1 MQREKRISKLDATT
15 FHNLINDLSAR
26 TRLIGETKK
35 HRLLKDLGS
44 IIDTSTDWA
53 EALRI
58 FRHRNNLKQEAVANL
73 LGVSQAY
80 ISKVEN
86 GAIAPS
92 ETLKERL
99 LVLGRRPEHRPTLS
113 LLKNAVRHS
122 PGLTCLFS
130 YQEGVVFVEECSR
143 ALAHAGPLFASHPR
157 SGPMNFDIMGAEN
170 QANMEAISKAGAF
183 EGRLGYIEVLWTS
196 IATKEQKPT
205 PYRTIFLPLRTD
217 DGEWLLQG
225 HIIEITQAQH
235 DAASKA
241 WGGSTR
247 FFQHDED
254 PPYEWP

>member
-1 MQREKRISKLDATT
+1 M
-15 FHNLINDLSAR
+15 FHNLINDLSTR

-44 IIDTSTDWA
+44 VIDTSTDWA
-53 EALRI
+53 EVLRT

-99 LVLGRRPEHRPTLS
+99 LVLGRKPEHRPTLS

-130 YQEGVVFVEECSR
+130 YQEGVVLVEDCSR
-143 ALAHAGPLFASHPR
+143 ALAHGGALFAAHPR
-157 SGPMNFDIMGAEN
+157 SGPMQFDIMGPES
-170 QANMEAISKAGAF
+170 QANMEALSKAGAF

-196 IATKEQKPT
+196 AATGTLKAQPF
-205 PYRTIFLPLRTD
+205 RTIFLPLRTD
-217 DGEWLLQG
+217 DGQWLLQA
-225 HIIEITQAQH
+225 HIIEITQDQY
-235 DAASKA
+235 DAAHKA

-254 PPYEWP
+254 PPHDWP